1 MQKHITKATYA
12 ATIVA
17 ALALTSCSTTGV
29 NNNAAGNINNG
40 INTANNIGMNI
51 FKTAID
57 NKCRSE
63 LSQHNAWRIARVAMS
78 QNQEEAL
85 QTKICGCVSEQAPQH
100 VSLNDVAKATIDTQY
115 RSQLATKVVIKSLQ
129 SCYAN
134 FI

>member
-1 MQKHITKATYA
+1 MQKHISKITSTVTILATL
-12 ATIVA
+12 I
-17 ALALTSCSTTGV
+17 LTSCSTTGV
-29 NNNAAGNINNG
+29 NNTAAGNINNG

-51 FKTAID
+51 LKTAID

-63 LSQHNAWRIARVAMS
+63 LSQHNAWRIAQLAMT

-100 VSLNDVAKATIDTQY
+100 VTFNDMAQATIDPQY
-115 RSQLATKVVIKSLQ
+115 RSKLATKVVLKSLQ

-134 FI
+134 FV